1 MLRQIGQEDSAMLVS
16 VTTDNNIDGSDKL
29 RSYVEELVGE
39 VLGRFRDRIT
49 RVQVHLAD
57 ENGRA
62 KSGDKD
68 KRCTIEARVS
78 GLKPIAVS
86 EQAASLDQAISAA
99 AGTLEKSLNRTL
111 GRLGDRK
118 RHAPSAGDTPE

>member
-1 MLRQIGQEDSAMLVS
+1 MHVS
-16 VTTDNNIDGSDKL
+16 VTTDNNIEGSDKL
-29 RSYVEELVGE
+29 RGYVESVVAD

-62 KSGDKD
+62 KSGDND
-68 KRCTIEARVS
+68 KRCMMEARVS

-86 EQAASLDQAISAA
+86 EHAASLDQAISAA
-99 AGTLEKSLNRTL
+99 AGTLEKTLSRTF

>member
-1 MLRQIGQEDSAMLVS
+1 MLVS
-16 VTTDNNIDGSDKL
+16 VTTDNNIEGSDKL
-29 RSYVEELVGE
+29 RSYVETLVGDA
-39 VLGRFRDRIT
+39 LGRFQDRIT

-57 ENGRA
+57 ENSRA

-68 KRCTIEARVS
+68 KRCTMEARVA

-86 EQAASLDQAISAA
+86 EQAASIDQAISAA
-99 AGTLEKSLNRTL
+99 ADTLEKSLNRTL

-118 RHAPSAGDTPE
+118 RHTPSAGDVAE

>member
-1 MLRQIGQEDSAMLVS
+1 MLVS
-16 VTTDNNIDGSDKL
+16 VTTDNNIDGSEKL
-29 RSYVEELVGE
+29 TGYVESMVTDALN
-39 VLGRFRDRIT
+39 RFRDRIT

-57 ENGRA
+57 ENSRV
-62 KSGDKD
+62 KSGENDM
-68 KRCTIEARVS
+68 RCTMEARVS

-99 AGTLEKSLNRTL
+99 VDTLEKSLNRTL